1 MSNDDDDDDVAVAVA
16 AQLQSIYLSLKCE
29 GEEKVCCSYILEKTV
44 AESGAALF
52 ECMGARVKGG
62 QIGET

>member
-1 MSNDDDDDDVAVAVA
+1 MSNDDDDDDDVAVA

-29 GEEKVCCSYILEKTV
+29 GEEKVCSYILEKTV
-44 AESGAALF
+44 AESGGALF
-52 ECMGARVKGG
+52 ECMGTRVKEG

>member
-1 MSNDDDDDDVAVAVA
+1 MKEKR
-16 AQLQSIYLSLKCE
+16 IE
-29 GEEKVCCSYILEKTV
+29 GLLILEKTV
-44 AESGAALF
+44 AESGGALLF